1 MDIKFLES
9 ALKKSWSKETCY
21 SPTQKDWSN
30 KNPAF
35 GNCAITALIV
45 QDYFDGELLYC
56 KHYHHYW
63 NRLPDGQEIDLTRS
77 QFKEAVTV
85 CADEIKSRVHVLESD
100 SAKQAATLK
109 RYTLLKN
116 QVKTLLNQKMK
127 NRLNCNDENN
137 NWLYLMSSNASREYI
152 KDILETLAIPFGSIQ
167 HFRYQLRWLDEKLIE
182 MLPNKRIK
190 NGNGLIGMKVAIC
203 YLYQERK
210 NNGIWKW
217 NTIYPIR
224 IAKLVDAFKTGES
237 KVDISHFYF
246 QVENYIKYNSHDFN
260 KIISKIAKEKWEKKY
275 SFLGKSFEDKYI
287 AKKEESMSSFH
298 EICEGFN
305 QDHFNNPYSSG
316 EKYYPL
322 FCYINGLVEENREII
337 APQYNSSSCCSF
349 YNLTEGVTHYFEFM
363 TYTPRSQKIP
373 NWKINF
379 VSDSEIFSTP
389 SKYCIEINSRYNA
402 ESLPLLSSIL
412 ERNIWSFMSFKTK
425 STDNKING
433 FLPLELNIN
442 FLINIK
448 RKMVFRIIDAFSDIG
463 FGIGTG
469 SLALKAVFPT
479 WCWWHWPV
487 IIFYSIW
494 IICKFIIK
502 LWRG

>member
-21 SPTQKDWSN
+21 PPTQKDWSS

-56 KHYHHYW
+56 KHYQHYW

-77 QFKEAVTV
+77 QFKEAGTV

-109 RYTLLKN
+109 RYTLLEN
-116 QVKTLLNQKMK
+116 QVKALLNQKTK
-127 NRLNCNDENN
+127 NRLSCNGENN
-137 NWLYLMSSNASREYI
+137 NWLYLLSSNASREYI
-152 KDILETLAIPFGSIQ
+152 KDILETLALPSGSIQ

-182 MLPNKRIK
+182 MLPNKRTR
-190 NGNGLIGMKVAIC
+190 NGNVLIGTKIAIC

-210 NNGIWKW
+210 NKGIWEW
-217 NTIYPIR
+217 DTIYPIR

-237 KVDISHFYF
+237 EVDISHFYF
-246 QVENYIKYNSHDFN
+246 QLENYIKYGSHDFN
-260 KIISKIAKEKWEKKY
+260 KIIKKIAKEKWGKKY
-275 SFLGKSFEDKYI
+275 SFLGKSFEDKHI
-287 AKKEESMSSFH
+287 ANKEESMSSFH
-298 EICEGFN
+298 KICEIFN
-305 QDHFNNPYSSG
+305 QEHFSDPHPSG
-316 EKYYPL
+316 DKYYPL
-322 FCYINGLVEENREII
+322 FCYIDDLVDEKREII

-349 YNLTEGVTHYFEFM
+349 YDLKEGVTYYFEFM
-363 TYTPRSQKIP
+363 TYTPRIQQIP

-379 VSDSEIFSTP
+379 TSDSKIFSTP
-389 SKYCIEINSRYNA
+389 SKYSLEIASRYNA

-412 ERNIWSFMSFKTK
+412 ERNIWSVITFETK
-425 STDNKING
+425 STDNLIDG
-433 FLPLELNIN
+433 LLPLELNIN
-442 FLINIK
+442 FLISIK
-448 RKMVFRIIDAFSDIG
+448 RKIIFRVIDVLSDIG
-463 FGIGTG
+463 FGVGTG
-469 SLALKAVFPT
+469 SLALKAALPT
-479 WCWWHWPV
+479 WHLWYWPV
-487 IIFYSIW
+487 ITGYFIW
-494 IICKFIIK
+494 TICKLIIK